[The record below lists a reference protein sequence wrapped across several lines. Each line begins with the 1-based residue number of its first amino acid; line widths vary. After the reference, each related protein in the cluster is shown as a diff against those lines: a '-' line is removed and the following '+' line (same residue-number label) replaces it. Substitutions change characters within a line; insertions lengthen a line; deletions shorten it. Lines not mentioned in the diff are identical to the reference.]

1 MKRRYRIRKP
11 DSMKIILRLTLIMWL
26 CLAGFKGFSQY
37 KWKLSK
43 EKDGIKVFLAENP
56 KSKYKSIRVECTLQG
71 SFDKLIA
78 VLTNVDHLKDWVYNT
93 KTSYLIKKITPYE
106 LYYYMETSIPW
117 PMSNRDAVVHLRITK
132 DSLQRFVKV
141 SAISEPLFIPERDD
155 KIRIPR
161 SNVSWHVTMP
171 TKNTI
176 SIIYVFEA
184 DPGGNLPGWVVNSF
198 ADKGPYESF
207 KKLSEMLKR

>member
-1 MKRRYRIRKP
+1 MSKP
-11 DSMKIILRLTLIMWL
+11 DSMKLTLPLTLVLSL
-26 CLAGFKGFSQY
+26 CLCGFTGLSQY

-43 EKDGIKVFLAENP
+43 DKDGIKVFLAENP
-56 KSKYKSIRVECTLQG
+56 KSKYKSIRVECTLPG
-71 SFDKLIA
+71 NYDKLIA
-78 VLTNVDHLKDWVYNT
+78 ILTNVDHLKDWVYNT
-93 KTSYLIKKITPYE
+93 KSSYLIKKITPYD

-117 PMSNRDAVVHLRITK
+117 PMTNRDAVVHLRITR
-132 DSLQRFVKV
+132 DSLQRFIRV
-141 SAISEPLFIPERDD
+141 SAISDPLLIPERED

-176 SIIYVFEA
+176 SIIYMFEA

-207 KKLSEMLKR
+207 KKLSDILKK

>member
-93 KTSYLIKKITPYE
+93 NCLLYTS
-106 LYYYMETSIPW
+106 
-117 PMSNRDAVVHLRITK
+117 DAA
-132 DSLQRFVKV
+132 D
-141 SAISEPLFIPERDD
+141 ERSSVDL
-155 KIRIPR
+155 
-161 SNVSWHVTMP
+161 
-171 TKNTI
+171 
-176 SIIYVFEA
+176 
-184 DPGGNLPGWVVNSF
+184 G
-198 ADKGPYESF
+198 
-207 KKLSEMLKR
+207 

>member
-1 MKRRYRIRKP
+1 MSKP
-11 DSMKIILRLTLIMWL
+11 DSMKLTLRLALVL
-26 CLAGFKGFSQY
+26 LACAFGFEGFGQY

-43 EKDGIKVFLAENP
+43 DKDGIKVFLAENP
-56 KSKYKSIRVECTLQG
+56 KSKFKSIRVECTLQG
-71 SFDKLIA
+71 NFDKLIA

-93 KTSYLIKKITPYE
+93 KTSYLIKKITPYD
-106 LYYYMETSIPW
+106 LYYYTETSIPW
-117 PMSNRDAVVHLRITK
+117 PMTNRDAVVHLKVMK

-141 SAISEPLFIPERDD
+141 SAVSEPLFMPERED

-161 SNVSWHVTMP
+161 SNITWHITMP
-171 TKNTI
+171 TKNSV

-184 DPGGNLPGWVVNSF
+184 DPGGNLPPWVVNSF

-207 KKLSEMLKR
+207 KNLSELLKK